1 MHNEPIGVDG
11 NHNARRGELIS
22 KIAQGSQPPP
32 IERVIRPF
40 QAFARHKLSGAGLLL
55 LATAGAL
62 VWANSPWSE
71 SYHHLLETEISLK
84 VGGWAIS
91 KHLLHWINDGL
102 MGIFFFVVGLE
113 IKREA
118 LAGELASPRKAVL
131 PIAGAIGGM
140 VVPAVVYLTLNAGGP
155 GAHGWGVPV
164 ATDIAFALG
173 IMALLG
179 DRVPVGLKVFLTA
192 LAIVDDIGAIL
203 VIAVFYTDQI
213 VLTSLLA
220 GGLVF
225 LVSIVANVSGV
236 RNPIV
241 YFILGMVVWLA
252 FLSSGIHAT
261 LAAVLMAFTIP
272 ARSRLQGET
281 FLSRMESLLVHL
293 RAMGVPGGRRLLAA
307 KHLHVLHE
315 MERVLERSTPPLQ
328 DLEHV
333 LAPLVTFV
341 VLPVFALA
349 NAGVTL
355 GGGLTES
362 LSSPVGLGIV
372 LGLFLGKQ
380 VGITA
385 FSWLAV
391 KLKLADLP
399 SGVGWGQLHAVS
411 ILGGI
416 GFTMSLFVSGL
427 AFSTPQLADVSK
439 IAILSASLISG
450 VTGWLLLRFVWK
462 STPGGRD

>member
-1 MHNEPIGVDG
+1 M
-11 NHNARRGELIS
+11 
-22 KIAQGSQPPP
+22 
-32 IERVIRPF
+32 IRPF

-62 VWANSPWSE
+62 AWANSPWSGT
-71 SYHHLLETEISLK
+71 YHHLLETEISLSI
-84 VGGWAIS
+84 GGWSLS
-91 KHLLHWINDGL
+91 KHLVHWINDGL

-118 LAGELASPRKAVL
+118 LAGELSTPRKAVL
-131 PIAGAIGGM
+131 PIAGALGGM
-140 VVPAVVYLTLNAGGP
+140 VVPAALYLALNAGGA
-155 GAHGWGVPV
+155 GEHGWGVPV

-173 IMALLG
+173 VLALLG

-203 VIAVFYTDQI
+203 VIAVFYTDHI

-220 GGLVF
+220 GGAAF
-225 LVSIVANVSGV
+225 IASIVANVSGV

-241 YFILGMVVWLA
+241 YFILGSIVWLA

-272 ARSRLQGET
+272 ARTRIHGEA
-281 FLSRMESLLVHL
+281 FASRMESLLSHL
-293 RAMGVPGGRRLLAA
+293 RGMGVPRSRRLLGTE
-307 KHLHVLHE
+307 HLHVLHR
-315 MERVLERSTPPLQ
+315 MERVLERATPPLQ

-355 GGGLTES
+355 GGGLPQA
-362 LSSPVGLGIV
+362 LASPVGLGIV

-380 VGITA
+380 AGITA

-427 AFSTPQLADVSK
+427 AFSASPLADVSK
-439 IAILSASLISG
+439 IAILVASLISG
-450 VTGWLLLRFVWK
+450 VAGWLLLRFVW
-462 STPGGRD
+462 SGGRGRSPE

>member
-1 MHNEPIGVDG
+1 M
-11 NHNARRGELIS
+11 
-22 KIAQGSQPPP
+22 
-32 IERVIRPF
+32 IRPF

-55 LATAGAL
+55 LATAAAL
-62 VWANSPWSE
+62 GWANSPWSE
-71 SYHHLLETEISLK
+71 SYHHLLETEISLE
-84 VGGWAIS
+84 VGGWSLS

-102 MGIFFFVVGLE
+102 MGVFFFVVGLE
-113 IKREA
+113 IKREV
-118 LAGELASPRKAVL
+118 LAGELSTPRKAVL
-131 PIAGAIGGM
+131 PIAGALGGM
-140 VVPAVVYLTLNAGGP
+140 AVPAALYLALNAGGP
-155 GAHGWGVPV
+155 GTHGWGIPV

-173 IMALLG
+173 VLALLG

-220 GGLVF
+220 GGAVF
-225 LVSIVANVSGV
+225 LSSIVANVSGV
-236 RNPIV
+236 RNPVV
-241 YFILGMVVWLA
+241 YFILGMIVWLA

-272 ARSRLQGET
+272 ARTRIRGEA
-281 FLSRMESLLVHL
+281 FMSRMESLLVHL
-293 RAMGVPGGRRLLAA
+293 RATGVPASRRLLGAR
-307 KHLHVLHE
+307 HLHVLHE
-315 MERVLERSTPPLQ
+315 MERTLERSTPPLQ

-333 LAPLVTFV
+333 LAPLVTFL

-355 GGGLTES
+355 GGGLPEA

-372 LGLFLGKQ
+372 LGLFVGKQ
-380 VGITA
+380 AGITA
-385 FSWLAV
+385 FSWIAV
-391 KLKLADLP
+391 RLGLADLP

-411 ILGGI
+411 VLGGI

-427 AFSTPQLADVSK
+427 AFSEPALADVSK
-439 IAILSASLISG
+439 IAILSASSISG
-450 VTGWLLLRFVWK
+450 AAGWILLRFFWK
-462 STPGGRD
+462 TRQGGEND